1 MLQLLP
7 NPFGVIFGLMAFT
20 LMMLAYIFGRAAL
33 NVSAGKM
40 LQKYLLGEKNSSET
54 LAIFIGVVAWT
65 IVLSIPYI
73 WTIALFILFSTGVGL
88 VLTAR
93 SPRTW
98 KAR

>member
-1 MLQLLP
+1 
-7 NPFGVIFGLMAFT
+7 
-20 LMMLAYIFGRAAL
+20 
-33 NVSAGKM
+33 M